1 MAKRRSF
8 AKYKGNKRTFF
19 VLALVVLLATLF
31 CFSGMKIP
39 SPGGGYYAVY
49 GAKDM
54 RYGIDIR
61 GGVEAVFVPADYDN
75 PTAEQMAAVQQ
86 ILETRLDN
94 LNIYDREIIPSNVS
108 GRITVRYPWR
118 SDETDFNPEEA
129 IAELGATA
137 RLVFLNEAGDIIL
150 EGSDVESAVGG
161 IQTTSTGT
169 QNVVQLELNESGTKK
184 FAEATADMIGDTI
197 TTTMDD
203 IVINE
208 AVVRD
213 AITDGSAII
222 SGMESPEAA
231 VQLANQ
237 INAGALPFA
246 IEAISTRSISPQ
258 MGSQAL
264 NVMVQA
270 GLLAFLFLCAYLILN
285 FRLSGFVACW
295 ALLAQVVGILLAIS
309 IPQQTL
315 TMQGIAG
322 IILSIGMGVDANV
335 IVAERIREEVKN
347 GQDIRRAVELGYDR
361 AFSSI
366 LDGNVT
372 VAISAIC
379 LIGLGSGSLLS
390 FGYSLLAGVILNLV
404 CGAWLSHF
412 MTRSLVQFEA
422 LRKPSFFGA
431 KSVMDTASGQLEVV
445 NDNLTLENYDS
456 KKRYNFFQ
464 RRYVSLFVSIG
475 LIVVGIGFGFVN
487 GVELDISFKGGS
499 ILQYAYSGD
508 IDTNAAE
515 QAIEEV
521 LGQPVTAQVAQDFVT
536 ESTSLI
542 VQVAGSDSL
551 SVEDQQLI
559 RETLAETYPEAGI
572 EAEDIQTVSPFIG
585 REMLLRGLLAM
596 FIAAVLIVAYVWIRF
611 RTISGPSAGVFALL
625 ALLHDIILA
634 FLVFVVM
641 RSALNDNVIA
651 VVLSI
656 LGWSVN
662 DTIVIYDR
670 IRENQKTYGKG
681 ISVVQNVNLS
691 VNQTLGR
698 TLHTSIC
705 AFIAVAI
712 AYVFAM
718 LYGIESVAEF
728 ALPMMIGIAAGS
740 FSTILMATPFWA
752 QWKVFAAK
760 KKTRKSA

>member
-8 AKYKGNKRTFF
+8 ARYKGSKKTFF
-19 VLALVVLLATLF
+19 ILAFVVLLATLF

-39 SPGGGYYAVY
+39 SPDGGYYAIY
-49 GAKDM
+49 GARDM

-61 GGVEAVFVPADYDN
+61 GGVEAVFVPADYDE

-94 LNIYDREIIPSNVS
+94 LSIYDREIIPSSAS

-118 SDETDFNPEEA
+118 SDETDFNPEVA
-129 IAELGATA
+129 IAELAATA
-137 RLVFLNEAGDIIL
+137 RLTFENEEGEVIL
-150 EGSDVESAVGG
+150 EGSDVESAIGG
-161 IQTTSTGT
+161 VQTTAVGS
-169 QNVVQLELNESGTKK
+169 QNVVQLELNDSGRTK
-184 FAEATADMIGDTI
+184 FAAATAAMIGKTI
-197 TTTMDD
+197 TTKMDD

-264 NVMVQA
+264 TVMIQA
-270 GLLAFLFLCAYLILN
+270 GLLAFLFLCAYLLLN

-347 GQDIRRAVELGYDR
+347 GQDIRQAVEVGYDR

-372 VAISAIC
+372 VAISALC

-404 CGAWLSHF
+404 CGAWLSHY
-412 MTRSLVQFEA
+412 MTRSLVQFEG
-422 LRKPSFFGA
+422 LRKPAFFGVKTKLNA
-431 KSVMDTASGQLEVV
+431 DSGRVEVI
-445 NDNLTLENYDS
+445 NNNLNLENYNS
-456 KKRYNFFQ
+456 KTRYNFFK
-464 RRYVSLFVSIG
+464 RRFIALIVSAG
-475 LIVVGIGFGFVN
+475 LILVGLGFAAVN

-499 ILQYAYSGD
+499 ILQYAYTGELD
-508 IDTNAAE
+508 ATAAE
-515 QAIEEV
+515 EVIEDA
-521 LGQPVTAQVAQDFVT
+521 LGQPVTAQITEDFAT

-542 VQVAGSDSL
+542 VQVAGTESL
-551 SVEDQQLI
+551 TVEEQQLI
-559 RETLAETYPEAGI
+559 RETLAEAYPESGI
-572 EAEDIQTVSPFIG
+572 EAEDIQTVNPFIG
-585 REMLLRGLLAM
+585 REMLIRGLLAM
-596 FIAAVLIVAYVWIRF
+596 LIASVLIVAYVWIRF

-625 ALLHDIILA
+625 ALLHDIIIA

-641 RSALNDNVIA
+641 GSALNDNVIA

-670 IRENQKTYGKG
+670 IRENQKIYGRG
-681 ISVVQNVNLS
+681 IAVVENVNLS
-691 VNQTLGR
+691 IHQTLGR

-712 AYVFAM
+712 AYVFAA
-718 LYGIESVAEF
+718 LYGIESVREF

-752 QWKVFAAK
+752 QWKDYAAK
-760 KKTRKSA
+760 KRA

>member
-8 AKYKGNKRTFF
+8 AKYKGNKKTFF
-19 VLALVVLLATLF
+19 ILALVVLLATLF

-39 SPGGGYYAVY
+39 NPTGGYYALY
-49 GAKDM
+49 GARDM
-54 RYGIDIR
+54 RFGIDIR
-61 GGVEAVFVPADYDN
+61 GGVEAVFVPADYDD

-94 LNIYDREIIPSNVS
+94 LSIYDREIIPSSGS

-137 RLVFLNEAGDIIL
+137 RLTFLDEDDNVIL
-150 EGSDVESAVGG
+150 EGADVTSAIGG
-161 IQTTSTGT
+161 VQNTTTGT
-169 QNVVQLELNESGTKK
+169 MNVVQLVLNETGKTK
-184 FAEATADMIGDTI
+184 FAEATAKMVGQTI
-197 TTTMDD
+197 TTKMDD
-203 IVINE
+203 IIINE
-208 AVVRD
+208 AVVRE
-213 AITDGSAII
+213 AITDGTAII

-264 NVMVQA
+264 TVMVQA
-270 GLLAFLFLCAYLILN
+270 GLVAFLFLCAYLLLN

-335 IVAERIREEVKN
+335 IVAERIREEVRN
-347 GQDIRRAVELGYDR
+347 GKDIRQAVEVGYDR

-372 VAISAIC
+372 VAISALC
-379 LIGLGSGSLLS
+379 LIALGSGSLLS

-422 LRKPSFFGA
+422 LRKPAFFGA
-431 KSVMDTASGQLEVV
+431 KRVKATDSDRWEVV
-445 NDNLTLENYDS
+445 NSNLTFENYGE
-456 KKRYNFFQ
+456 KKHYDFFK
-464 RRYVSLFVSIG
+464 RRIVAMVVSLV
-475 LIVVGIGFGFVN
+475 LILSGVVFGAINGI
-487 GVELDISFKGGS
+487 ELDISFKGGS
-499 ILQYAYSGD
+499 ILQYGFD
-508 IDTNAAE
+508 GEIDATKAE
-515 QAIEEV
+515 EAIESA
-521 LGQPVTAQVAQDFVT
+521 LGQPVTAQLTEDFVT
-536 ESTSLI
+536 ESRSLI
-542 VQVAGSDSL
+542 VQVAGRESL
-551 SVEDQQLI
+551 GVADQQLI
-559 RETLAETYPEAGI
+559 RETLVELYPDASI
-572 EAEDIQTVSPFIG
+572 EIEDIQTVDPFIG
-585 REMLLRGLLAM
+585 REMLLNGLLAM
-596 FIAAVLIVAYVWIRF
+596 LIASVLIVAYVWIRF

-625 ALLHDIILA
+625 ALLHDIVIA

-641 RSALNDNVIA
+641 RAALNDNVIA

-670 IRENQKTYGKG
+670 IRENQKIYGKTL
-681 ISVVQNVNLS
+681 SVVDNVNLS

-712 AYVFAM
+712 AYVFAA
-718 LYGIESVAEF
+718 LYGIESVREF

-752 QWKVFAAK
+752 QWKVYAANK
-760 KKTRKSA
+760 KKA